1 MLGLG
6 SSLQIDLLGITVIK
20 YGVFPTDFFWYLWL
34 NSTGCRKGPQITNSL
49 SKGATIMGNL
59 SRYSTADLEGLM
71 EKIAKNSIGVDSY
84 FDNFFN
90 LTTQQSYP
98 PYNLIQINNVE
109 SRLEIALAGFKK
121 NEVKVYTEHGKLF
134 VKGSKEEKSEEVQY
148 AHRGL
153 ANRSFERQWTITDD
167 VEIKEVIFEDGLLTI
182 NLGKV
187 VPEHHA
193 RHDWL

>member
-1 MLGLG
+1 
-6 SSLQIDLLGITVIK
+6 
-20 YGVFPTDFFWYLWL
+20 
-34 NSTGCRKGPQITNSL
+34 
-49 SKGATIMGNL
+49 MGNL
-59 SRYSTADLEGLM
+59 ARYRTTDLEGLM

-90 LTTQQSYP
+90 LSTQQSYP
-98 PYNLIQINNVE
+98 PYNLIQVNNVE

-121 NEVKVYTEHGKLF
+121 DEVKVYTEHGKLF
-134 VKGSKEEKSEEVQY
+134 VEGSKEKESEEVQY
-148 AHRGL
+148 SHRGL
-153 ANRSFERQWTITDD
+153 ANRSFERQWTITDY